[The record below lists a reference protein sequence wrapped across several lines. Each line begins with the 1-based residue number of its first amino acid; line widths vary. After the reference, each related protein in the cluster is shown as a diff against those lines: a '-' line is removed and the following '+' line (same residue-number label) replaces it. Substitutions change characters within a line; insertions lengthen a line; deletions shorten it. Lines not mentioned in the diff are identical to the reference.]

1 MLPSNMRSYLGR
13 YRQIA
18 TVLIGHGLGDLI
30 GILGLQRFASLHWRL
45 LGRSGRAE
53 ERPTRPERVRM
64 ALEELG
70 VTFIK
75 LGQVLSSRGDLLPQE
90 YQAELVKLQDA
101 APPIPVE
108 MVRELVAAELGQP
121 IEEVFFTFDPTP
133 LAAASIGQA
142 HAATLRDGTEVVIKV
157 RRPDAV
163 DQVETDLR
171 ILHSLANAAS
181 RRWDLASQYD
191 VVGLTHEFS
200 QTLRSEL
207 DYLRE
212 ARNIERIAAN
222 FADSPDLHIP
232 KVFWQTTTSSLLT
245 LERIRGIKINDL
257 EALNQA
263 GIDRSALAQRLSET
277 VLKMVFEDGFF
288 HADPHPG
295 NFFVEP
301 AGKLGLIDFGMVGVI
316 DRRTQ
321 EQLIDLFVAV
331 TRQDMDQLVD
341 ALMDLGVTSQRVN
354 SDLLRADI
362 SRLFYQYYDRPME
375 EIGLTALL
383 NEVLSIARRHYLRLP
398 SNLALLIKTLMMVEG
413 IAKQLDP
420 ALNQTAVIIPYAR
433 HLMRQRLSPRR
444 VARRLGESSLD
455 LAWLSIELPRRLRRL
470 ISQVERGQL
479 EVRIRPSGFDEIIRR
494 LDRLANR
501 IVLGI
506 IVAAMIIGLA
516 ILLATYNP
524 LGWVGL
530 QAIMFFIGVIS
541 TAVIG
546 AYLAWRVFRSGRG

>member
-30 GILGLQRFASLHWRL
+30 GILGLQRFSSLHWRL
-45 LGRSGRAE
+45 LGRSGRAV

-121 IEEVFFTFDPTP
+121 IEEVFFTFDLTP

-171 ILHSLANAAS
+171 ILHGLANVAS

-207 DYLRE
+207 DYQRE
-212 ARNIERIAAN
+212 ARNGSLPEIRNWAA
-222 FADSPDLHIP
+222 S
-232 KVFWQTTTSSLLT
+232 
-245 LERIRGIKINDL
+245 R
-257 EALNQA
+257 
-263 GIDRSALAQRLSET
+263 
-277 VLKMVFEDGFF
+277 
-288 HADPHPG
+288 
-295 NFFVEP
+295 
-301 AGKLGLIDFGMVGVI
+301 
-316 DRRTQ
+316 
-321 EQLIDLFVAV
+321 
-331 TRQDMDQLVD
+331 
-341 ALMDLGVTSQRVN
+341 VTSIRVQT
-354 SDLLRADI
+354 
-362 SRLFYQYYDRPME
+362 QY
-375 EIGLTALL
+375 
-383 NEVLSIARRHYLRLP
+383 NIAC
-398 SNLALLIKTLMMVEG
+398 
-413 IAKQLDP
+413 
-420 ALNQTAVIIPYAR
+420 
-433 HLMRQRLSPRR
+433 
-444 VARRLGESSLD
+444 
-455 LAWLSIELPRRLRRL
+455 W
-470 ISQVERGQL
+470 
-479 EVRIRPSGFDEIIRR
+479 
-494 LDRLANR
+494 
-501 IVLGI
+501 
-506 IVAAMIIGLA
+506 
-516 ILLATYNP
+516 
-524 LGWVGL
+524 
-530 QAIMFFIGVIS
+530 
-541 TAVIG
+541 
-546 AYLAWRVFRSGRG
+546 